1 MTESFER
8 RLLEHVRVEA
18 EARTRGKLSWLT
30 RAWARPASLHTPF
43 TEGLRTGRFS
53 KAAVMSAVSEAAERF
68 SEQERFEFEHDRS
81 LPAWFWPWVEDR
93 AKWWDREV

>member
-8 RLLEHVRVEA
+8 RLLEHVRIEA
-18 EARTRGKLSWLT
+18 EARTRGKFSWLT
-30 RAWARPASLHTPF
+30 RAAARPRDLRVPY
-43 TEGLRTGRFS
+43 EGMRTGRFS
-53 KAAVMSAVSEAAERF
+53 KAAIMSAVSEAAERF

-81 LPAWFWPWVEDR
+81 LPKWFWAWVEDR